1 MYSNKENV
9 NILTSLLV
17 AHGVRHAVVCPGSR
31 DAAIVHNL
39 NECEDITCY
48 PVTDERSAG
57 FQALGLSMAE
67 GYQPVVVCVTS
78 GSALLNLYPA
88 VAEAY
93 YQQIPLIVISA
104 DRPAQWINQLD
115 GQTLPQPDALGQ
127 MVRKAVSLP
136 EVFAGEQQEEMHWYC
151 NRLVNEALL
160 KSMGRVK
167 GPVHINVPI
176 SEPFYS
182 FTKEILPVERKI
194 EVAYCRANIDTFDGT
209 PFECV
214 LKAKRPLVVIG
225 QLDNTEKYVDLLA
238 YIDRMPILWESL
250 AMPPYLYKVQE
261 ELGED
266 WNKTTLYGA
275 FENLLD
281 EIKDDERF
289 RPDLVV
295 YIGGHIVSKKLKSY
309 LRSLKGV
316 EQIRISQEADIEDT
330 FMHLTKVMD
339 LPNSDAMSWLSKK
352 LKSYLRSLKGVEQI
366 RISQEADIE
375 DTFMHLTKVMD
386 LPNSDAMSWLDNF
399 GWHNQWED
407 YRKLWMDALAKSY
420 ERKENFKPEFSS
432 LATVKEFF
440 SQLQKVE
447 PQDFKAFTLGGKD
460 AQDDGIYD
468 RKFDTF
474 LPGMMSSVFSG
485 NSSAI
490 RLMNLYADRHVYC
503 NRGVNGIEGSLS
515 TAVGFSMCKNKS
527 DKHVYCVLG
536 DLSFFYDQNALWNRN
551 LNGKLRIIVLNN
563 GGGAIFGK
571 FQGLKESQAREEMI
585 MAKHHATAEG
595 ICSQNE
601 VKYLA
606 AHTMEEME
614 QGISQL
620 IHAESE
626 RPMLLEVFTD
636 MDVDNEML
644 EAIQKC

>member
-1 MYSNKENV
+1 M
-9 NILTSLLV
+9 
-17 AHGVRHAVVCPGSR
+17 VCPGSR
-31 DAAIVHNL
+31 NAAIVHNL

-136 EVFAGEQQEEMHWYC
+136 EVFEGEQQEEMHWYC

-182 FTKEILPVERKI
+182 FTKEALPVERKI

-214 LKAKRPLVVIG
+214 LEAKRPLLVIG

-339 LPNSDAMSWLSKK
+339 LPNSDAMSWL
-352 LKSYLRSLKGVEQI
+352 G
-366 RISQEADIE
+366 
-375 DTFMHLTKVMD
+375 
-386 LPNSDAMSWLDNF
+386 NF
-399 GWHNQWED
+399 GWHNHWED
-407 YRKLWMDALAKSY
+407 YRRLWMDALAKSY

-460 AQDDGIYD
+460 AHDDGIYD

-515 TAVGFSMCKNKS
+515 TAVGFSMCKDKS

-595 ICSQNE
+595 ICSQND

-614 QGISQL
+614 QGICQL

>member
-31 DAAIVHNL
+31 NAAIVHNL

-136 EVFAGEQQEEMHWYC
+136 EVFEGEQEEMHWYC

-182 FTKEILPVERKI
+182 FTKEALPVERKI
-194 EVAYCRANIDTFDGT
+194 EVAYRRANIDTFDGT

-214 LKAKRPLVVIG
+214 LKAKRPLLVIG
-225 QLDNTEKYVDLLA
+225 QLGNTEKYVDLLA

-289 RPDLVV
+289 RPDLVI

-339 LPNSDAMSWLSKK
+339 LPNSDAMSWL
-352 LKSYLRSLKGVEQI
+352 G
-366 RISQEADIE
+366 
-375 DTFMHLTKVMD
+375 
-386 LPNSDAMSWLDNF
+386 NF
-399 GWHNQWED
+399 GWHNHWED

-490 RLMNLYADRHVYC
+490 RLMNQYADRHVYC

-515 TAVGFSMCKNKS
+515 AAVGFSMCKNKS

-606 AHTMEEME
+606 AHTMEELE

-620 IHAESE
+620 IHVESE

-644 EAIQKC
+644 EAVQKC

>member
-1 MYSNKENV
+1 M
-9 NILTSLLV
+9 
-17 AHGVRHAVVCPGSR
+17 
-31 DAAIVHNL
+31 D
-39 NECEDITCY
+39 
-48 PVTDERSAG
+48 
-57 FQALGLSMAE
+57 
-67 GYQPVVVCVTS
+67 QP
-78 GSALLNLYPA
+78 A
-88 VAEAY
+88 
-93 YQQIPLIVISA
+93 
-104 DRPAQWINQLD
+104 D

-127 MVRKAVSLP
+127 VVRKAVSLP
-136 EVFAGEQQEEMHWYC
+136 EVFEGEQQEEMHWYC

-182 FTKEILPVERKI
+182 FTKEALPVERKI
-194 EVAYCRANIDTFDGT
+194 EVAYCRANIDTFEET

-214 LKAKRPLVVIG
+214 LKAKRPLLVIG

-339 LPNSDAMSWLSKK
+339 LPNSDAMSWL
-352 LKSYLRSLKGVEQI
+352 
-366 RISQEADIE
+366 
-375 DTFMHLTKVMD
+375 
-386 LPNSDAMSWLDNF
+386 DNF
-399 GWHNQWED
+399 GWHNHWED

-447 PQDFKAFTLGGKD
+447 PQDFKAFTLGDKD
-460 AQDDGIYD
+460 AHDDGIYD

-474 LPGMMSSVFSG
+474 LPGLMSSVISG

-515 TAVGFSMCKNKS
+515 TAVGFSMCKNGA

-571 FQGLKESQAREEMI
+571 FQGLKESQAREEMV

-626 RPMLLEVFTD
+626 RPVLLEVFTD

>member
-1 MYSNKENV
+1 M
-9 NILTSLLV
+9 
-17 AHGVRHAVVCPGSR
+17 
-31 DAAIVHNL
+31 
-39 NECEDITCY
+39 
-48 PVTDERSAG
+48 
-57 FQALGLSMAE
+57 
-67 GYQPVVVCVTS
+67 
-78 GSALLNLYPA
+78 
-88 VAEAY
+88 
-93 YQQIPLIVISA
+93 ISA

-136 EVFAGEQQEEMHWYC
+136 EVFEGEQQEEMHWYC

-182 FTKEILPVERKI
+182 FTKEALPVERKI
-194 EVAYCRANIDTFDGT
+194 EVAYCRANIDTFEET

-214 LKAKRPLVVIG
+214 LKAKRPLLVIG

-339 LPNSDAMSWLSKK
+339 LPNSDAMSWL
-352 LKSYLRSLKGVEQI
+352 
-366 RISQEADIE
+366 
-375 DTFMHLTKVMD
+375 
-386 LPNSDAMSWLDNF
+386 DNF
-399 GWHNQWED
+399 GWHNHWED

-447 PQDFKAFTLGGKD
+447 PQNFKAFTLGGKD
-460 AQDDGIYD
+460 VQDDGIYD
-468 RKFDTF
+468 REFDTF
-474 LPGMMSSVFSG
+474 LPGMMSSVISG

-571 FQGLKESQAREEMI
+571 FQGLKESQAREEMV

-620 IHAESE
+620 IHAESD

-644 EAIQKC
+644 EAVQKC

>member
-339 LPNSDAMSWLSKK
+339 LPNSDAMSWL
-352 LKSYLRSLKGVEQI
+352 
-366 RISQEADIE
+366 
-375 DTFMHLTKVMD
+375 
-386 LPNSDAMSWLDNF
+386 DNF
-399 GWHNQWED
+399 GWHNHWED

-636 MDVDNEML
+636 MDVDTRCWKLSRSADRGPVRNL
-644 EAIQKC
+644 PDSSFKRIR

>member
-1 MYSNKENV
+1 M
-9 NILTSLLV
+9 
-17 AHGVRHAVVCPGSR
+17 CPGSR
-31 DAAIVHNL
+31 NAAIVHNL
-39 NECEDITCY
+39 NECADITCY

-136 EVFAGEQQEEMHWYC
+136 EVFEGEQQEEMHWYC

-182 FTKEILPVERKI
+182 FTKEALPVERKI
-194 EVAYCRANIDTFDGT
+194 EVAYCRANIDTFEET

-316 EQIRISQEADIEDT
+316 EQIRISQET
-330 FMHLTKVMD
+330 
-339 LPNSDAMSWLSKK
+339 
-352 LKSYLRSLKGVEQI
+352 
-366 RISQEADIE
+366 DIE

-399 GWHNQWED
+399 GWHNHWED

-447 PQDFKAFTLGGKD
+447 PQDFKAFTLGDKD
-460 AQDDGIYD
+460 AQEDGIYD

-474 LPGMMSSVFSG
+474 LPGLMSSVISG

-595 ICSQNE
+595 ICSQNDI
-601 VKYLA
+601 KYLA

-644 EAIQKC
+644 EAVQKC

>member
-17 AHGVRHAVVCPGSR
+17 AHGIRHAVVCPGSR

-127 MVRKAVSLP
+127 MVRKSVSLP

-339 LPNSDAMSWLSKK
+339 LPNSDAMSWL
-352 LKSYLRSLKGVEQI
+352 
-366 RISQEADIE
+366 
-375 DTFMHLTKVMD
+375 
-386 LPNSDAMSWLDNF
+386 DNF

-447 PQDFKAFTLGGKD
+447 PQNFKAFTLGGKD

-515 TAVGFSMCKNKS
+515 AAVGFSMCKNKS
-527 DKHVYCVLG
+527 DKHVYSVLG

-585 MAKHHATAEG
+585 MAKHHVTAEG

>member
-31 DAAIVHNL
+31 NAAIVHNL

-136 EVFAGEQQEEMHWYC
+136 EVFEGEQQEEMHWYC

-182 FTKEILPVERKI
+182 FTKEALPVERKI

-214 LKAKRPLVVIG
+214 LKAKRPLLVIG

-295 YIGGHIVSKKLKSY
+295 HIVSKKLKSY

-339 LPNSDAMSWLSKK
+339 LPNSDAMSWL
-352 LKSYLRSLKGVEQI
+352 G
-366 RISQEADIE
+366 
-375 DTFMHLTKVMD
+375 
-386 LPNSDAMSWLDNF
+386 NF
-399 GWHNQWED
+399 GWHNHWED
-407 YRKLWMDALAKSY
+407 YRRLWMDALAKSY

-515 TAVGFSMCKNKS
+515 AAVGFSMCKNKS

-585 MAKHHATAEG
+585 MAKHHVTAEG
-595 ICSQNE
+595 ICSQND

-620 IHAESE
+620 IHAESD

-644 EAIQKC
+644 EAVQKC

>member
-31 DAAIVHNL
+31 NAAIVHNL

-136 EVFAGEQQEEMHWYC
+136 EVFEGEQQEEMHWYC

-182 FTKEILPVERKI
+182 FTKEALPVERKI

-214 LKAKRPLVVIG
+214 LKAKRPLLVIG

-261 ELGED
+261 ELD

-289 RPDLVV
+289 RPDLVF
-295 YIGGHIVSKKLKSY
+295 YIGGHFV
-309 LRSLKGV
+309 
-316 EQIRISQEADIEDT
+316 
-330 FMHLTKVMD
+330 
-339 LPNSDAMSWLSKK
+339 SKK

-399 GWHNQWED
+399 GWHNHWED
-407 YRKLWMDALAKSY
+407 YRRLWMDALAKSY

-447 PQDFKAFTLGGKD
+447 PQDFKAFTLGDKD
-460 AQDDGIYD
+460 AQNDGIYD
-468 RKFDTF
+468 REFDTF
-474 LPGMMSSVFSG
+474 LPGLMSSVISG

-515 TAVGFSMCKNKS
+515 TTVGFSMCKNKS

-571 FQGLKESQAREEMI
+571 FQGLKESQAREEII

-620 IHAESE
+620 VHAESE

>member
-31 DAAIVHNL
+31 NAAIVHNL
-39 NECEDITCY
+39 NECENITCY

-160 KSMGRVK
+160 ESMGRVK

-182 FTKEILPVERKI
+182 FTKEALPVERKI

-214 LKAKRPLVVIG
+214 LKAKRPLLVIG
-225 QLDNTEKYVDLLA
+225 QLDNTEKYTDLLA

-289 RPDLVV
+289 RPDLVF

-339 LPNSDAMSWLSKK
+339 LPNSDAMSWL
-352 LKSYLRSLKGVEQI
+352 G
-366 RISQEADIE
+366 
-375 DTFMHLTKVMD
+375 
-386 LPNSDAMSWLDNF
+386 NF
-399 GWHNQWED
+399 GWHNHWED

-420 ERKENFKPEFSS
+420 ERKENFKLEFSS

-447 PQDFKAFTLGGKD
+447 PQDFKAFTLGDKD
-460 AQDDGIYD
+460 AHDDGSYD
-468 RKFDTF
+468 REFDTF
-474 LPGMMSSVFSG
+474 LPGLMSSVISG

-490 RLMNLYADRHVYC
+490 RLMNQYADRHVYC

-571 FQGLKESQAREEMI
+571 FQGLKESQAREEII

-644 EAIQKC
+644 EAVQKC

>member
-31 DAAIVHNL
+31 NEAIDHNL

-136 EVFAGEQQEEMHWYC
+136 EVFEGEQQEEMHWYC
-151 NRLVNEALL
+151 NLLVNEALL

-182 FTKEILPVERKI
+182 FTKEALPVERKI

-214 LKAKRPLVVIG
+214 LKAKRPLLVIG
-225 QLDNTEKYVDLLA
+225 QLDNTEKYVGLLA

-339 LPNSDAMSWLSKK
+339 LPNSDAMSWL
-352 LKSYLRSLKGVEQI
+352 G
-366 RISQEADIE
+366 
-375 DTFMHLTKVMD
+375 
-386 LPNSDAMSWLDNF
+386 NF
-399 GWHNQWED
+399 GWHNHWED
-407 YRKLWMDALAKSY
+407 YRRLWMEALAKSY

-460 AQDDGIYD
+460 AQNDGIYD
-468 RKFDTF
+468 REFDTF
-474 LPGMMSSVFSG
+474 LPGMMSSVISG

-515 TAVGFSMCKNKS
+515 TAVGFSMCKNGA

-571 FQGLKESQAREEMI
+571 FQGLKESQAREEMV

-595 ICSQNE
+595 ICSQND

-626 RPMLLEVFTD
+626 RPMLLEIFTD

>member
-1 MYSNKENV
+1 
-9 NILTSLLV
+9 
-17 AHGVRHAVVCPGSR
+17 
-31 DAAIVHNL
+31 
-39 NECEDITCY
+39 
-48 PVTDERSAG
+48 
-57 FQALGLSMAE
+57 MAE

-136 EVFAGEQQEEMHWYC
+136 EVFEGEQQEEMHWYC

-182 FTKEILPVERKI
+182 FTKEALPVERKI

-214 LKAKRPLVVIG
+214 LKAKRPLLVIG

-339 LPNSDAMSWLSKK
+339 LPNSDAMSWL
-352 LKSYLRSLKGVEQI
+352 G
-366 RISQEADIE
+366 
-375 DTFMHLTKVMD
+375 
-386 LPNSDAMSWLDNF
+386 NF
-399 GWHNQWED
+399 GWHNHWED

-447 PQDFKAFTLGGKD
+447 PQDFKAFTLGDKD

-595 ICSQNE
+595 ICSQND

>member
-31 DAAIVHNL
+31 NAAIVHNL
-39 NECEDITCY
+39 NECENITCY

-67 GYQPVVVCVTS
+67 GYQPVVACVTS

-136 EVFAGEQQEEMHWYC
+136 EVFEGEQQEEMHWYC

-182 FTKEILPVERKI
+182 FTKEALPVERKI

-214 LKAKRPLVVIG
+214 LKAKRPLLVIG

-289 RPDLVV
+289 RPDLVF

-339 LPNSDAMSWLSKK
+339 LPNSDAMSWL
-352 LKSYLRSLKGVEQI
+352 
-366 RISQEADIE
+366 
-375 DTFMHLTKVMD
+375 
-386 LPNSDAMSWLDNF
+386 DNF
-399 GWHNQWED
+399 GWHNHWED
-407 YRKLWMDALAKSY
+407 YRRLWMDALAKSY

-447 PQDFKAFTLGGKD
+447 PQDFKAFTLGDKD
-460 AQDDGIYD
+460 AQNDGIYD
-468 RKFDTF
+468 REFDTF
-474 LPGMMSSVFSG
+474 LPGLMSSVISG

-515 TAVGFSMCKNKS
+515 TTVGFSMCKNKS

-571 FQGLKESQAREEMI
+571 FQGLKESQAREEMV

-614 QGISQL
+614 QGICQL

-644 EAIQKC
+644 EAVQKC

>member
-1 MYSNKENV
+1 M
-9 NILTSLLV
+9 
-17 AHGVRHAVVCPGSR
+17 VCPGSR

-339 LPNSDAMSWLSKK
+339 LPNSDAMSWL
-352 LKSYLRSLKGVEQI
+352 
-366 RISQEADIE
+366 
-375 DTFMHLTKVMD
+375 
-386 LPNSDAMSWLDNF
+386 DNF

>member
-1 MYSNKENV
+1 M
-9 NILTSLLV
+9 
-17 AHGVRHAVVCPGSR
+17 VCPGSR

-39 NECEDITCY
+39 TECEDITCY

-238 YIDRMPILWESL
+238 YIDRMLILWESL

-295 YIGGHIVSKKLKSY
+295 YIGGHIV
-309 LRSLKGV
+309 
-316 EQIRISQEADIEDT
+316 
-330 FMHLTKVMD
+330 
-339 LPNSDAMSWLSKK
+339 SKK

>member
-31 DAAIVHNL
+31 NAAIVHNL

-136 EVFAGEQQEEMHWYC
+136 EVFEGEQQEEMHWYC

-182 FTKEILPVERKI
+182 FTKEALPVERKI

-214 LKAKRPLVVIG
+214 LKAKRPLLVIG

-339 LPNSDAMSWLSKK
+339 LPNSDAMSWL
-352 LKSYLRSLKGVEQI
+352 G
-366 RISQEADIE
+366 
-375 DTFMHLTKVMD
+375 
-386 LPNSDAMSWLDNF
+386 NF
-399 GWHNQWED
+399 GWHNHWED
-407 YRKLWMDALAKSY
+407 YRRLWMDALAKSY

-447 PQDFKAFTLGGKD
+447 PQAFTLGDKD

-468 RKFDTF
+468 REFDTF
-474 LPGMMSSVFSG
+474 LPGLMSSVISG

-490 RLMNLYADRHVYC
+490 RLMNQYADRHVYC

-620 IHAESE
+620 IHAESD

>member
-1 MYSNKENV
+1 M
-9 NILTSLLV
+9 
-17 AHGVRHAVVCPGSR
+17 
-31 DAAIVHNL
+31 
-39 NECEDITCY
+39 
-48 PVTDERSAG
+48 
-57 FQALGLSMAE
+57 
-67 GYQPVVVCVTS
+67 
-78 GSALLNLYPA
+78 
-88 VAEAY
+88 
-93 YQQIPLIVISA
+93 
-104 DRPAQWINQLD
+104 
-115 GQTLPQPDALGQ
+115 
-127 MVRKAVSLP
+127 
-136 EVFAGEQQEEMHWYC
+136 
-151 NRLVNEALL
+151 
-160 KSMGRVK
+160 
-167 GPVHINVPI
+167 
-176 SEPFYS
+176 
-182 FTKEILPVERKI
+182 
-194 EVAYCRANIDTFDGT
+194 
-209 PFECV
+209 
-214 LKAKRPLVVIG
+214 
-225 QLDNTEKYVDLLA
+225 A

-250 AMPPYLYKVQE
+250 AMPSYLYKVQE

-339 LPNSDAMSWLSKK
+339 LPNSDAMSWL
-352 LKSYLRSLKGVEQI
+352 G
-366 RISQEADIE
+366 
-375 DTFMHLTKVMD
+375 
-386 LPNSDAMSWLDNF
+386 NF
-399 GWHNQWED
+399 GWHNHWED
-407 YRKLWMDALAKSY
+407 YRRLWMDALAKSY

-468 RKFDTF
+468 REFDTF

-490 RLMNLYADRHVYC
+490 RLMNQYADRHVYC

-515 TAVGFSMCKNKS
+515 TAVGFSMCKNMS

-571 FQGLKESQAREEMI
+571 FQGLKESQAREEII

-614 QGISQL
+614 QGICQL

>member
-1 MYSNKENV
+1 MKCIAIKKNV

-31 DAAIVHNL
+31 NAAIVHNL

-104 DRPAQWINQLD
+104 DRPAQWINQLN

-127 MVRKAVSLP
+127 MVRKSVSLP

-339 LPNSDAMSWLSKK
+339 LPNSDAMSWL
-352 LKSYLRSLKGVEQI
+352 
-366 RISQEADIE
+366 
-375 DTFMHLTKVMD
+375 
-386 LPNSDAMSWLDNF
+386 DNF

-468 RKFDTF
+468 LKFDTF

-536 DLSFFYDQNALWNRN
+536 DLSFFYDQNAFWNRN

-585 MAKHHATAEG
+585 MAKHHVTAEG

>member
-127 MVRKAVSLP
+127 MVRKSVSLS
-136 EVFAGEQQEEMHWYC
+136 EVFEGEQQEEMHWYC

-182 FTKEILPVERKI
+182 FTKEALPVERKI

-214 LKAKRPLVVIG
+214 LKAKRPLLVIG

-266 WNKTTLYGA
+266 WNKTTLYGV

-309 LRSLKGV
+309 LRSLKG
-316 EQIRISQEADIEDT
+316 I
-330 FMHLTKVMD
+330 
-339 LPNSDAMSWLSKK
+339 
-352 LKSYLRSLKGVEQI
+352 EQI

-515 TAVGFSMCKNKS
+515 TAVGFSMCKNES

>member
-31 DAAIVHNL
+31 NAAIVHNL

-136 EVFAGEQQEEMHWYC
+136 EVFEGEQQEEMHWYC

-182 FTKEILPVERKI
+182 FTKEALPVERKI

-214 LKAKRPLVVIG
+214 LKAKRPLLVIG

-261 ELGED
+261 ELGEN

-339 LPNSDAMSWLSKK
+339 LPNSDAMSWL
-352 LKSYLRSLKGVEQI
+352 G
-366 RISQEADIE
+366 
-375 DTFMHLTKVMD
+375 
-386 LPNSDAMSWLDNF
+386 NF
-399 GWHNQWED
+399 GWHNHWED
-407 YRKLWMDALAKSY
+407 YRRLWMDALAKSY
-420 ERKENFKPEFSS
+420 ERKGNFKPEFSS

-447 PQDFKAFTLGGKD
+447 PQDFKAFTLGDKD
-460 AQDDGIYD
+460 AHDDGIYD
-468 RKFDTF
+468 REFDTF
-474 LPGMMSSVFSG
+474 LPGLMSSVISG

-490 RLMNLYADRHVYC
+490 RLMSQYADRHVYC

-515 TAVGFSMCKNKS
+515 TAVGFSMCKNGA

-571 FQGLKESQAREEMI
+571 FQGLKESQAREEII

-606 AHTMEEME
+606 AHTKEEME

-644 EAIQKC
+644 EAVQKC

>member
-31 DAAIVHNL
+31 NAAIVHNL

-136 EVFAGEQQEEMHWYC
+136 EVFEGEQQEEMHWYC

-182 FTKEILPVERKI
+182 FTKEALPVERKI

-214 LKAKRPLVVIG
+214 LKAKRPLLVIG
-225 QLDNTEKYVDLLA
+225 QLDNTEKYVGLLA

-339 LPNSDAMSWLSKK
+339 LPNSDAMSWL
-352 LKSYLRSLKGVEQI
+352 
-366 RISQEADIE
+366 
-375 DTFMHLTKVMD
+375 
-386 LPNSDAMSWLDNF
+386 DNF
-399 GWHNQWED
+399 GWHNHWED
-407 YRKLWMDALAKSY
+407 YRKLWMDALAKSN

-460 AQDDGIYD
+460 AHDDGIYD

-474 LPGMMSSVFSG
+474 LPGMMSSVISG

-571 FQGLKESQAREEMI
+571 FQGLKESQAREEMV

-606 AHTMEEME
+606 AHTMEEMA